1 MKFYKL
7 NKPEP
12 GEEKYLFIITN
23 FNEESG
29 RCYIAPVDSDLTYPP
44 QELVSFS
51 DLVEVD
57 YGENT
62 QVDQGGGPRK

>member
-12 GEEKYLFIITN
+12 GEEKYIFIITN
-23 FNEESG
+23 FNEETG
-29 RCYIAPVDSDLTYPP
+29 RCYIAPVNSELPYPP

-51 DLVEVD
+51 DLVEVAYRED
-57 YGENT
+57 KRT
-62 QVDQGGGPRK
+62 DQGEPPET